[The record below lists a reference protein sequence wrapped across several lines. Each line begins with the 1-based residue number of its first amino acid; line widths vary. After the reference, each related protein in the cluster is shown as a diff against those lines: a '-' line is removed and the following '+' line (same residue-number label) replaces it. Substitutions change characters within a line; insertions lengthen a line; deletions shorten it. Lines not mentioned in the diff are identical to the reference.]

1 MNDKFTIKFKGVL
14 DHATTRKSLER
25 DISKLE
31 NLIKPKRTSLGST
44 KDFIKYNLQ
53 EKKRELKNQ
62 TKYEKLRD
70 KVEKFRLSETKK
82 LIKQGYTFQKAQR
95 EAFKRSTMSSEDL
108 RTLEYKKLKEE
119 SKRKGKLTQ
128 QNKVGIGIPSIA
140 IGTVIGNIVSHAI
153 KKVSSNTLGFA
164 KEAIKEQ
171 AIAKRFNLIN
181 SRIFEKN
188 EKASLMSN
196 LHGMK
201 TFEQTKSIEEFL
213 SKAGVIKGTLANL
226 GLDNENNVLKSVELA
241 AKLKAS
247 GIASSDDDAISSVIE
262 FLSGKGNA
270 IFTMMSQFKKVRK
283 DYLEQSQMQYEQGA
297 TLDLSSRTK
306 MIEKVLKDFN
316 SLNITQH
323 ASAADKAVSNIYKL
337 DDELKEL
344 TAKVMDPL
352 VKVTGDLLAWLKDF
366 KFKTH
371 IVDPLINGIKNIFSI
386 DTLIARLK
394 SILPKFLGGDGGESL
409 AKLQEESDKSVSTP

>member
-1 MNDKFTIKFKGVL
+1 
-14 DHATTRKSLER
+14 
-25 DISKLE
+25 
-31 NLIKPKRTSLGST
+31 
-44 KDFIKYNLQ
+44 
-53 EKKRELKNQ
+53 
-62 TKYEKLRD
+62 
-70 KVEKFRLSETKK
+70 
-82 LIKQGYTFQKAQR
+82 
-95 EAFKRSTMSSEDL
+95 
-108 RTLEYKKLKEE
+108 
-119 SKRKGKLTQ
+119 
-128 QNKVGIGIPSIA
+128 
-140 IGTVIGNIVSHAI
+140 
-153 KKVSSNTLGFA
+153 
-164 KEAIKEQ
+164 
-171 AIAKRFNLIN
+171 
-181 SRIFEKN
+181 
-188 EKASLMSN
+188 MSN

-262 FLSGKGNA
+262 LLSGKGNA

>member
-14 DHATTRKSLER
+14 DYATTRKSLER

-119 SKRKGKLTQ
+119 SKQKSKLTQ
-128 QNKVGIGIPSIA
+128 QNKKGIGIPSIA
-140 IGTVIGNIVSHAI
+140 IGTAIGNIVSHAI
-153 KKVSSNTLGFA
+153 KKGSSSTFGFV
-164 KEAIKEQ
+164 KDAIKEQ
-171 AIAKRFNLIN
+171 AIAKRFTLIN

-188 EKASLMSN
+188 EKENLMSN

-201 TFEQTKSIEEFL
+201 TFERTKNIEEFL
-213 SKAGVIKGTLANL
+213 SKAGVIKSTLANL
-226 GLDNENNVLKSVELA
+226 GLDNNNNILKSVELA

-262 FLSGKGNA
+262 LLSGKGNA
-270 IFTMMSQFKKVRK
+270 LFGMMSQFKGVGK

-297 TLDLSSRTK
+297 TLDLSFRTK

-316 SLNITQH
+316 SLAITQH
-323 ASAADKAVSNIYKL
+323 ASDADATASNIQKL
-337 DDELKEL
+337 DDELKNL

-352 VKVTGDLLAWLKDF
+352 VKVTADLLKWLTNF
-366 KFKTH
+366 QFKTH
-371 IVDPLINGIKNIFSI
+371 IVDPLINGIKSIFSI
-386 DTLIARLK
+386 DTLIAKLK
-394 SILPKFLGGDGGESL
+394 AILPKVLGGDGGASL

>member
-14 DHATTRKSLER
+14 DHAATRKSLEN

-140 IGTVIGNIVSHAI
+140 IGTAIGNIVSHAI

-262 FLSGKGNA
+262 LLSGKGNA

-306 MIEKVLKDFN
+306 MIEKILKDFN

-352 VKVTGDLLAWLKDF
+352 VKVTADLLAWLKDF

-371 IVDPLINGIKNIFSI
+371 IVDPLINGIKNIFSLDI
-386 DTLIARLK
+386 LIARLK

>member
-1 MNDKFTIKFKGVL
+1 MRIRVNDKFTIKFKGVL
-14 DHATTRKSLER
+14 DHAATRKSLER

-140 IGTVIGNIVSHAI
+140 IGTAIGNIVSHAI

-247 GIASSDDDAISSVIE
+247 GIASSDACTVTLSSFEVFE
-262 FLSGKGNA
+262 ANLPPLTNERNA
-270 IFTMMSQFKKVRK
+270 IPPDT
-283 DYLEQSQMQYEQGA
+283 
-297 TLDLSSRTK
+297 
-306 MIEKVLKDFN
+306 
-316 SLNITQH
+316 
-323 ASAADKAVSNIYKL
+323 SAALATVLFRLVFVPPIANSNGVVSAVAATDI
-337 DDELKEL
+337 
-344 TAKVMDPL
+344 
-352 VKVTGDLLAWLKDF
+352 VTVF
-366 KFKTH
+366 TF
-371 IVDPLINGIKNIFSI
+371 
-386 DTLIARLK
+386 
-394 SILPKFLGGDGGESL
+394 
-409 AKLQEESDKSVSTP
+409 

>member
-14 DHATTRKSLER
+14 DHAATRKSLER

-140 IGTVIGNIVSHAI
+140 IGTAIGNIVSHAI

-262 FLSGKGNA
+262 LLSGKGNA

-306 MIEKVLKDFN
+306 MIEKILKDFN

-352 VKVTGDLLAWLKDF
+352 VKVTADLLTWLKDF

-371 IVDPLINGIKNIFSI
+371 IVDPLINGIKNIFSLDI
-386 DTLIARLK
+386 LIARLK